1 MNLEMEQFEKMTLN
15 LYVHNRVEQK
25 IKFIAMEDSLK
36 RIKIQE
42 QDQENNESSILIP
55 GLPNHLAH
63 LCLSNLDPSLLYG
76 VSKSW
81 RRLIYTSSFPHFY
94 SLYVVCSRSSPTT
107 SRAYN
112 NGSTSNKQYYTRIDE
127 QNSVEFFC
135 LDPISSK
142 WSPLPNPPSDPPIRV
157 LRHHPSFISRSL
169 SIQSLTV
176 SERMVLI
183 AATTHKF
190 RPALER
196 PLGFNPLCNEWFF
209 GPPLHT
215 PRRWCGTSSVNGK
228 VYVASGIGS
237 AYHGDVARSL
247 EKWDVKK
254 KASEWKWEK
263 LAGLK
268 DGRFSREAV
277 DAIGYRGKLCM
288 VNIKGRAVKQ
298 GAVYDVTKD
307 EWEEM
312 PKGMLGGW
320 NGPAAATT
328 INDESEMYVVDE
340 TQGSLSKYVSETDQW
355 EVLIESCNEL
365 KGAEQIS
372 AGRGRVC
379 VICSGGRK
387 IVVVDVAV
395 KPANVIRVLSTPPEM
410 EAIALHILPRISV
423 ED

>member
-1 MNLEMEQFEKMTLN
+1 
-15 LYVHNRVEQK
+15 
-25 IKFIAMEDSLK
+25 MEDAMK
-36 RIKIQE
+36 FVKIQ
-42 QDQENNESSILIP
+42 QNDQENNESSILIP

-63 LCLSNLDPSLLYG
+63 LCLSTLHPSLLYG

-94 SLYVVCSRSSPTT
+94 SLYVVCSRSTTT

-112 NGSTSNKQYYTRIDE
+112 NSTSTDNKQYGARTDE
-127 QNSVEFFC
+127 QQNSVEFFF

-190 RPALER
+190 LPALER

-209 GPPLHT
+209 GPPLPT
-215 PRRWCGTSSVNGK
+215 PRRWCGTSSVNGN

-237 AYHGDVARSL
+237 GYHGDVARSL
-247 EKWDVKK
+247 EKWDVKE
-254 KASEWKWEK
+254 KACEWKWEK

-288 VNIKGRAVKQ
+288 VNNKGRAVKQ
-298 GAVYDVTKD
+298 GAAYDVTQD

-312 PKGMLGGW
+312 PEGMLRGW

-328 INDESEMYVVDE
+328 INDENEMYVVDE
-340 TQGSLSKYVSETDQW
+340 TKGSLSKYVSETDEW
-355 EVLIESCNEL
+355 EELIESCDIL
-365 KGAEQIS
+365 KGAEQIT

-387 IVVVDVAV
+387 IAVVDVATT
-395 KPANVIRVLSTPPEM
+395 PANVIRVLSTPPEM
-410 EAIALHILPRISV
+410 DAIALHILPRISV
-423 ED
+423 QD

>member
-1 MNLEMEQFEKMTLN
+1 MKDDT
-15 LYVHNRVEQK
+15 
-25 IKFIAMEDSLK
+25 LK
-36 RIKIQE
+36 RVKIQQHDE
-42 QDQENNESSILIP
+42 EENDESSILIP

-63 LCLSNLDPSLLYG
+63 LCLSNLHPSLLYG
-76 VSKSW
+76 VSRSW
-81 RRLIYTSSFPHFY
+81 RRLIYTSTFPHFY
-94 SLYVVCSRSSPTT
+94 CLYVVCSRSSSNS

-112 NGSTSNKQYYTRIDE
+112 NNITNCTTSTSTSNTEK
-127 QNSVEFFC
+127 NSVEFLCF
-135 LDPISSK
+135 DPISSK
-142 WSPLPNPPSDPPIRV
+142 WSPLPNPPSDPPIRI

-209 GPPLHT
+209 GPPLPT
-215 PRRWCGTSSVNGK
+215 PRRWCGTSSVNGN

-247 EKWDVKK
+247 EKWDVKE
-254 KASEWKWEK
+254 KADHQWKWEK

-268 DGRFSREAV
+268 DGRFSREFV

-288 VNIKGRAVKQ
+288 VNVKGRAGKQ
-298 GAVYDVTKD
+298 GAVYDVTED

-312 PKGMLGGW
+312 PEGMLGGW
-320 NGPAAATT
+320 NGPAATT
-328 INDESEMYVVDE
+328 INDESEMYAVDE
-340 TQGSLSKYVSETDQW
+340 TKGSLSKYVPEIDQW
-355 EVLIESCNEL
+355 EELIESCDDL
-365 KGAEQIS
+365 KSAEQIT

-379 VICSGGRK
+379 LICRHGQL
-387 IVVVDVAV
+387 IVVVDVTV
-395 KPANVIRVLSTPPEM
+395 TPAKVIRIVTIPSEM
-410 EAIALHILPRISV
+410 EAISLHILPRINVS
-423 ED
+423 D

>member
-1 MNLEMEQFEKMTLN
+1 
-15 LYVHNRVEQK
+15 
-25 IKFIAMEDSLK
+25 MEDAIK
-36 RIKIQE
+36 RVKIQ
-42 QDQENNESSILIP
+42 QNDQENNESSILIP

-63 LCLSNLDPSLLYG
+63 LCLSTLHPSLLYG

-94 SLYVVCSRSSPTT
+94 SLYVVCSRST
-107 SRAYN
+107 YN
-112 NGSTSNKQYYTRIDE
+112 NSTSTDNKQYGARTDE
-127 QNSVEFFC
+127 QQNSVEFFF

-157 LRHHPSFISRSL
+157 LRHHPSFISRNL
-169 SIQSLTV
+169 SIQSITV

-190 RPALER
+190 LPALER

-209 GPPLHT
+209 GPPMPT
-215 PRRWCGTSSVNGK
+215 PRRWCGTSSVNGN

-237 AYHGDVARSL
+237 GYHGDVARSL
-247 EKWDVKK
+247 EKWDVKE
-254 KASEWKWEK
+254 KACEWKWEK

-288 VNIKGRAVKQ
+288 VNNKGLAVKQ
-298 GAVYDVTKD
+298 GAAYDVTQD

-312 PKGMLGGW
+312 PEGMLGGW

-328 INDESEMYVVDE
+328 INDENEMYVVDE
-340 TQGSLSKYVSETDQW
+340 TKGSLSKYVSETDEW
-355 EVLIESCNEL
+355 EELIESCDIL
-365 KGAEQIS
+365 KGAEQIT

-387 IVVVDVAV
+387 IAVVDVATT
-395 KPANVIRVLSTPPEM
+395 PANVIRVLSTPPEM

-423 ED
+423 QD

>member
-1 MNLEMEQFEKMTLN
+1 MKLETGSNFT
-15 LYVHNRVEQK
+15 
-25 IKFIAMEDSLK
+25 AMEDALK

-42 QDQENNESSILIP
+42 NDRESSIESSVLIP
-55 GLPNHLAH
+55 GLPDHLAH
-63 LCLSNLDPSLLYG
+63 LCLSNLQPSLLYG

-81 RRLIYTSSFPHFY
+81 RRLIYTSFFPPFY
-94 SLYVVCSRSSPTT
+94 SLYVVCSPTT
-107 SRAYN
+107 TSSSSTSAN
-112 NGSTSNKQYYTRIDE
+112 TSNKHTKVDHE

-142 WSPLPNPPSDPPIRV
+142 WKTLPNPPSDPPIRV
-157 LRHHPSFISRSL
+157 LRRHPSFISRSL

-190 RPALER
+190 LPAFER
-196 PLGFNPLCNEWFF
+196 PLGFNPLSNEWFF
-209 GPPLHT
+209 GPKLPT
-215 PRRWCGTSSVNGK
+215 PRRWCGTTSVHGN
-228 VYVASGIGS
+228 VYIASGIGS
-237 AYHGDVARSL
+237 VYDGDVARSL

-254 KASEWKWEK
+254 KANEWKWEK
-263 LAGLK
+263 MAGLK

-298 GAVYDVTKD
+298 GAIYDITKD

-312 PKGMLGGW
+312 REGMLAGW
-320 NGPAAATT
+320 NGPAATT

-340 TQGSLSKYVSETDQW
+340 IKGSLSKYISEIDEW
-355 EVLIESCNEL
+355 EELIESCEHL

-372 AGRGRVC
+372 VGRGRVC
-379 VICSGGRK
+379 VICSGGRQ
-387 IVVVDVAV
+387 IAVVDVTV
-395 KPANVIRVLSTPPEM
+395 KPANVIRVVNTPPEM
-410 EAIALHILPRISV
+410 EAIALHILPRISIV
-423 ED
+423 SH